1 MRKDSTRQLQRLE
14 TWRAIQA
21 AALELVDEFG
31 VSAVFVDAIAARAGV
46 ARRTF
51 FNHFDTKVAAL
62 FDPDPV
68 DTDYLDEL
76 LAAAVVG
83 GGDYPWIALKEVCG
97 RFSENRDSVLRIR
110 KKLILQDE
118 ALIQYHR
125 AAHIHVE
132 KALLAW
138 ATAQLPGDR
147 FMAAMMAGT
156 AGGIMIAAFDVWRVT
171 EPPEAFSALIRE
183 GFDSIPPC
191 VFIRAVPPA

>member
-1 MRKDSTRQLQRLE
+1 MRQRSKRELQRIE
-14 TWRAIQA
+14 TWRSIQA
-21 AALELVDEFG
+21 AALELVDELG
-31 VSAVFVDAIAARAGV
+31 ISAVSVDAIAARAVV

-51 FNHFDTKVAAL
+51 FNHFNTKVAAL
-62 FDPDPV
+62 FDPDP
-68 DTDYLDEL
+68 DDAEYLDEL
-76 LAAAVVG
+76 LAEAVVG
-83 GGDYPWIALKEVCG
+83 IGEYPWAALKEVCG
-97 RFSENRDSVLRIR
+97 KFSENRDSVLRIR

-183 GFDSIPPC
+183 GFDAIPPC